1 LENKKKLRFENK
13 LVSLVLSGKKY
24 VTWRL
29 FDDKNLQKGD
39 NLELINS
46 EISEKFSEAIIEE
59 IREKKFKELNE
70 EDFNGHEKFSS
81 KEEMY
86 KTYLGY
92 YGEQF
97 SPETIVKIIR
107 FKLIK

>member
-1 LENKKKLRFENK
+1 MENKKKLRFENK
-13 LVSLVLSGKKY
+13 LVYLVLSGEKY

-46 EISEKFSEAIIEE
+46 ETSEKFSEAIIEE
-59 IREKKFKELNE
+59 IREKQFLKLNE

-81 KEEMY
+81 KEEMH
-86 KTYLGY
+86 KTHKGY
-92 YGEQF
+92 YGGQF